1 MKKFALGIFSVFIIL
16 GGVLLSGCSKKVSL
30 SVSEK
35 EVVLFTNYEN
45 AENNKSKEIEVD
57 IKNSKV
63 GVNVEIVHGHD
74 CVEIDRSNTT
84 KKKANGKYAFKIL
97 TKEDKNSGD
106 AQIKVT
112 SIEDSKKYEYI
123 NVTVNT
129 VVEDLKITEENSEQG
144 KSNLFVVK
152 GVEKELVTTQYFD
165 LLPVHAN
172 IVDVDWTF
180 ENGEKQ
186 LFIDDILCGE
196 IVGTKLIVS
205 KEFPN
210 RKIEL
215 VASYVVNRDI
225 SRKITLEVLEDS
237 TIRNYSVEDHV
248 FYRNG
253 NLQTTQATISLKRNN
268 SNFSS
273 AQGTLVLDVSEQNNL
288 YLNPVVYKRVGGK
301 PVLMTRE
308 EFENYFIFDYTER
321 DNAYEGTKTY
331 NITIDAI
338 DNSAKNIFGE
348 FEIYLQVDYAGFNY
362 SVSTR
367 DVKLVLDISYT
378 ATIVEL
384 SDVDGYSINNTFQD
398 VFSSYETGLGY
409 EINTVIGPTD
419 VAVDDRYFRISIDT
433 NQEALKGFTDS
444 ISILNPVGDLA
455 EFYTQDGSLVQF
467 TKSAAASNI
476 YISNPI
482 ESGTKVFV
490 KGCEKYDEV
499 PNVEFKF
506 ESRSNNMVN
515 TSVYFTFFKIAED
528 KNMIVSSATEDD
540 LEEVTF
546 LSSSVYSD
554 RKIEYKLKISGIAT
568 DSGLNLCHDE
578 ANGFEYSELALISK
592 SGDNDEES
600 FVVVSFSVKLT
611 SYNFADVSTFWFEH
625 ITGKRSP
632 DFKVETFVPIE
643 SLTIQNSDKSSANV
657 FIDKSE
663 TQDFVL
669 NDGQVES
676 DSTKS
681 SPSLSKLMLE
691 AGTSLPIYTSF
702 QNATLTQNGISYKY
716 LPFETLKMILSLS
729 SGITDAVEL
738 ERMANEVFASGDL
751 SVVANSAAF
760 MHFLPLDGQEAFKNA
775 GFSISQDMLM
785 VSNSSFKGY
794 VAVIAEGYD
803 ENHEASTIVRFFGLE
818 SFYSVRYLSSN
829 VRTTLLYTADTLS
842 LSDINRSFVDV
853 SISMRQDQNVP
864 TYSDSL
870 EYFTFTSAL
879 QDFYEVSESRGM
891 WKNDFYNVSSVALS
905 NNGRNLTFR
914 ISAKSTNLQT
924 SVKDVLKIV
933 YRDKNGFEKIS
944 EIQIEIRNV
953 KRLESVQWVNKTVDN
968 EIYLNLTTSN
978 ASEKNFTISTSVEP
992 SDANDIGLTSLY
1004 VASSGSSN
1012 DIKISTSSIG
1022 QIFNVNINTTKG
1034 GKGDLY
1040 LLPNDMVKNVDGFNH
1055 ILVYKYVENE
1065 DGTITEIPIN
1075 IPLSSLS
1082 EKYDEIISGSEEISN
1097 YFYNNEREKVYYKN
1111 IILKIAITIA
1121 DGNSEGTA
1129 IRVYNQGDLEEID
1142 YAKYYRV
1149 MNDITLSGW
1158 KAYDQFNGMIYSDD
1172 ENITLKFTNGSE
1184 NFVNTLNGTLK
1195 NLTFVGEAKVGTAGV
1210 PVQNAGFIAS
1220 SVSASGRIENCD
1232 VDVYYS
1238 SADNNYYGSKLN
1250 AFAAN
1255 VGMIAG
1261 ANAGA
1266 VVDSYVYGG
1275 SINATNG
1282 SFVGGL
1288 VGENN
1293 GLVSESGFEFYKF
1306 ENGGQVCN
1314 SIITNGSVG
1323 GLVGFAGGTSV
1334 VEKSYVYAYALATV
1348 STDDETGAGFSRKNI
1363 IQTEGFVG
1371 AFAGGSLNGAK
1382 FSQVF
1387 GFLGDVEDAFVTSD
1401 SAQFVTIENSYISY
1415 FDGEKICSKIFK
1427 NVSYS
1432 YSNST
1437 QIFEENTTP
1446 MWTILTDKDGE
1457 IKNENGEDLNL
1468 DADIWNLEKIDS
1480 EINFGYIYLKNVA
1493 QSIAVNLTEI
1503 HVENGQSDY
1512 DGRYQVLNSGNKAI
1526 GTEEFETGVLFVY
1539 NPINQVVDVQEKAML
1554 DRLNTISVSDLFGIT
1569 AEQAKGLL
1577 LTSESRN
1584 VSISANSIR
1593 LLNSSLNEFEIS
1605 VHSKMDFTQAKIFK
1619 FVILNVLPNL
1629 TTMTDQ
1635 IAIKDNQTILL
1646 QTGSS
1651 RTIVY
1656 STLSS
1661 IYLNG
1666 STPYAL
1672 NKDDFT
1678 IEYSYLDDEE
1688 GKDFVGVTRSSNS
1701 IVVTGL
1707 KKHVNNNRT
1716 TIYTNLSHNSLSEK
1730 EGYENYATAV
1740 NDKISRTFDAR
1751 VYNGAKKLEVTNAN
1765 NLIVRPSEYATFDV
1779 VMETDE
1785 ESDGLVFSLNY
1796 GEMEV
1801 SASAEENW
1809 MRFDVDSNLALE
1821 VSWAKIS
1828 SVENAGVI
1836 QNRYNV
1842 FVRVSE
1848 DTKHLVAEDYS
1859 DLELNLNASSQIKN
1873 TTYLRKI
1880 KFKVETQ
1887 KIEDFSIS
1895 VYAVERRQIR
1905 NSILYLTPSSQ
1916 IMNTISPASDAIV
1929 SVSVTPQYAKMTHFT
1944 LTYEVAGGAA
1954 GSVGLSKLINNPL
1967 YGYYVNSSATTIV
1980 PNGIRVN
1987 LTEADKTGDG
1997 LFYFRLYVSSSFA
2010 STSGIRLVT
2019 TFYNGDEVLK
2029 VGSQPLT
2036 VDYMQ
2041 DAVVRVND
2049 STTYLLAKGETATV
2063 TVKLGL
2069 DQNLYDL
2076 YLQNNESKISLST
2089 TTISVVGNYKLY
2101 TAELSAGVDA
2111 KLVGGKSSGIFYV
2124 CASVERVLNNIQE
2137 VKTARATVC
2146 LVDFS
2151 VDTKNISV
2159 QGSGSKRTYNGKS
2172 YDVFYT
2178 YLNDSSELQFNYPLL
2193 PEEYNYDRNDADAV
2207 KAVAELTA
2215 KRNQFASHNYF
2226 YDRDVGYF
2234 INYTRNMETGEERP
2248 ITLKEQLWYSR
2259 SESDGGRDTKVY
2271 NSERGTLTQNDF
2283 FSIKEETLHDGST
2296 RIVLSGKR
2304 AGIQL
2309 MRLDTIVN
2317 YQGVEIES
2325 HYYFLVVVDVWTDEE
2340 SPTQITTAKEFVDF
2354 ATNSPEAG
2362 DYILMN
2368 DIVLSDYSPLN
2379 TTLFNSLDGNGYTIH
2394 LNSFKI
2400 DGNGSL
2406 RLALFDTITANTTL
2420 KNIRVN
2426 IYNGGQIYVNIKEYT
2441 QVEIAGFALINE
2453 GIIYNCEVV
2462 SYFDEEYQIAKNTGD
2477 SGLVVKFTNGANT
2490 DEIALSVKNNI
2501 ESKISGFVLENNA
2514 SIMNSRVGGE
2524 NFRHIVHIDEI
2535 AYLETEQLDVFYLRG
2550 QGELSGFINTNA
2562 GYISASFVKNIQ
2574 IDNIMDYSDSVTA
2587 GFVVNNSQSIQ
2598 NSYVEGLGG
2607 AKEEG
2612 SDEESSKEKVYND
2625 LTNIA
2630 SRGVIAGFVYE
2641 NNALVKNSY
2650 ANIAIENSK
2659 TQGSMAAGFV
2669 YRNNADATV
2678 TLCYAACK
2686 IAEKDIT
2693 QMQFSG
2699 VDDMSNPLNKGEI
2712 SLSYFYNDSRKD
2724 DTIQSKITTSA
2735 IAVYDVDQKNSFYGF
2750 SFSSGVGAYDGIW
2763 EMGDNGKISL
2773 VAANQI
2779 AVSNRYAVTNG
2790 KVTSIIYSRN
2800 IRDIETLDY
2809 VDLSYGSEA
2818 NPIIIRN
2825 AADFAKATGKATTT
2839 EISSYKEYYTDTEVS
2854 GRYRIVNNI
2863 EMTDIAQDA
2872 EDSGAIKLTTVK
2884 KVFRGLLDGNGFTIS
2899 NISLGNSE
2907 TTSDF
2912 GLFAR
2917 LSGAVIMN
2925 LDLTVESVHNAQ
2937 ANIVGV
2943 LAGTAVNSRIISI
2956 KLSPANSSSGG
2967 ESTAVQGHNIVGG
2980 VVGMLFGESLLSD
2993 ISVSSVDVSSEGFT
3007 ENKTIGTNKK
3017 YIDGDGE
3024 AIKSLRELV
3033 RDLDN
3038 GLSLS
3043 ENVSNLSY
3051 AGAIAGFIDSYSS
3064 IDEGFVVYSTTK
3076 QVSEYDVV
3084 TVRVTDS
3091 ANIYAEVAG
3100 GLFGYVGK
3108 STLIYDATLS
3118 VNQNETLTTTGAAP
3132 SYIISKNLFAG
3143 GLVGENYGGLFAV
3156 SAKYADELQNLI
3168 EVGDN
3173 SDTVSENVYYKQN
3186 AGVERGQMSIFSYTP
3201 NDEGYATRTNKPIF
3215 IGGLVGY
3222 MGGGYIYVGQSK
3234 LNVISHTGAI
3244 AGGVVGLSGVSANRY
3259 DLTFTSEK
3267 KFINTLYY
3275 EVYASGDVYS
3285 EGGIASGFI
3294 GAIESTGSATG
3305 IIAMKNIMATNY
3317 YSFTGSSLTA
3327 DENSPVEGQSSYVS
3341 DRHFMLVGGIYEK
3354 NALQTQN
3361 PRLLSD
3367 FYIINSIND
3376 IIVNLKDGTLSNND
3390 MGAATVG
3397 GYEKISFGAIS
3408 VDLKKFGFEVPVS
3421 KDPANE
3427 QKYDASFLIS
3437 KHVSE
3442 DDFKKP
3448 SSAYARMKNYFTSNG
3463 WDEKYW
3469 THYQNH
3475 LFPDIVLLP
3484 KVSIDFWDFDNTV
3497 EIMQKMNKGSNT
3509 IVVRGRLEHN
3519 NENCLVF
3526 KDIDLRDEKLV
3537 ESDEFKLTL
3546 ENFSGRLISYQS
3558 YMNSSESGRV
3568 TDTNGV
3574 GGNVGDRVGIVLKQS
3589 LFEEISGNASI
3600 EGMTFYFEPENENS
3614 GFSLIK
3620 NQAENALIR
3629 NVDLVVNKKMK
3640 ISGGNDT
3647 SHTDGGNYS
3656 SVGLISGMAISTSFY
3671 NINIRFRGDDSG
3683 IIFEENS
3690 ENASSGE
3697 VYMGLLA
3704 GRIRQISASSQ
3715 MTINGVSIARER
3727 ALGVN
3732 PSTPVSSNPIEI
3744 TFKTKKLDG
3753 IGENALGLYAG
3764 LYAGKI
3770 EKPGTGAAI
3779 NIGVRQVNNVKMII
3793 ESTSSDKYLNKVSVG
3808 GYVGFLAN
3816 ADKMELVE
3824 GDSDD
3829 ENGKGITIY
3838 QKCNIETLN
3847 AGLAFGEVSTAV
3859 QFSFEKVPNA
3869 WLIGKYVQGC
3879 ADKDTKYITINA
3891 KVGSIAGNALGSG
3904 TNISLASARIKFD
3917 VFNEQIYNLGKN
3929 ESVDSQD
3936 SKLSDKEI
3944 LDRHLSEISQSK
3956 YYYDNIHGFSVSGND
3971 DDAFGGIV
3979 GFSSGIVS
3987 VAGSTNI
3994 SGNLILDSS
4003 GNLSAGGLVGKVAAN
4018 RVSVDGMLTNSI
4030 NIYAKA
4036 NSANVGGLIGTV
4048 GSEVNNSDIEINV
4061 GDAKTSSIGN
4071 TGYTGHVIFDNVST
4085 INFGGAIG
4093 KNNAGNKTNING
4105 FAFGGAVRI
4114 LAKQSGSVT
4123 VGGIVGAY
4131 AETNENAPAISST
4144 INNCASYGD
4153 IFVIYQEY
4161 GFTEGEDGKVTYTD
4175 YKKDVKLN
4183 YYTFGGIVGSAQ
4195 KGVSIIN
4202 CSSLMTNFN
4211 RETVFENVTRS
4222 ENGEE
4227 NVGAIVGKN
4236 ADQASSDFSTGTV
4249 YYSGNKYSSIVSRA
4263 FQEQDGNIDCGYGA
4277 DAFIGYT
4284 TATGAE
4290 QVGQSS
4296 TETQAEKE
4304 PSETSANILNSFNN
4318 LVSSAVDGSK
4328 IKPYIYEERA
4338 FGKLIEKGKG
4348 DDSSEKVF
4356 LDGESN
4362 GITWVIIKDNLQG
4375 EKKLEGPIAENLTNM
4390 AIVGNG
4396 KNVEISIVNKDAL
4409 TSSESIYAGGLIDT
4423 MGRDF
4428 DTNATSK
4435 DTNCPNFNM
4444 ISGLVLDLDIA
4455 QDLEKNDKSNSYG
4468 GLVGKMTGNSFIYGV
4483 GVKGDLSVGGAVSL
4497 ELAGVAGELR
4507 EGRIDQCYVDAD
4519 ITYRGSTTGFVSG
4532 VANMILLNSSI
4543 SSTYSSGKIISYVDS
4558 NIYTFANANN
4568 KDSTD
4573 NGIGIMTISD
4583 SYSITQVERND
4594 IFAEV
4599 VSSSPDKKIFFMGTS
4614 AITRGQVINGTAET
4628 YKKKQG
4634 DSEENNGYI
4643 SSESLA
4649 LSYKDAYKFSGRGLQ
4664 AGADYNWTLSE
4675 GKTQSSLKGD
4685 DKGQNTWYFSRL
4697 TNYGYASHGFGYL
4710 KNSTTYIYD
4719 NEEYKPVDYDTL
4731 ISKEENFKSKDS
4743 KGEGSPWYL
4752 GVPSVGKFEQMLDT
4766 VKPTDDNLAYDKNFK
4781 FVLKY
4786 GLSLKNNA
4794 GLADKSVGKTDK
4806 DFVFDGN
4813 GNTIDFEDASISIG
4827 LFNKVV
4833 GTIKNLRLVNVNVEA
4848 NNINGAGA
4856 LAAQVD
4862 GKIENITATGNI
4874 KVTDAN
4880 IEFNGSKTSI
4890 SVGGIV
4896 GQLKGV
4902 GSKLQNSEL
4911 QNSELQSSKLQ
4922 SLINITNETEN
4933 NAIIGG
4939 VIGILDGLT
4948 ANSIAE
4954 IDCASSMGILKNA
4967 PSSAETSLGCVVE
4980 STYLRT
4986 GTNADIKSAFNTLHA
5001 ITGGVVGYVKQSE
5014 GESGNRKI
5022 SDSYNGN
5029 SVLSNYGKTGGTE
5042 KCNVVS
5048 GGVVGY
5054 ADNVTIENCYNASLV
5069 GAGNYAQNS
5078 GVNYAGGIVGYAKS
5092 GSMVDCIND
5101 GAVQAL
5107 SGVSKY
5113 KIKTEIDENS
5123 ISKKA
5128 GTDNDKADSEDLL
5141 YKITM
5146 TYNPGSAR
5154 LVNAY
5159 GLGYASKNSDF
5170 SFGTTNT
5177 TSINNIKNDGNIGE
5191 FTTISYLL
5199 LNRKQILDSDGS
5211 NYVGKFVSD
5220 IGNGGEETINLS
5232 ASTKSLD
5239 KAKLNVSGFDS
5250 YGFPSRVYGTDVIS
5264 RSLAESNGLVK
5275 YLKKMLGG
5283 RDSDGITG
5291 GSAIAS
5297 PEYAYNYSS
5306 SSIDYSGESVLLI
5319 RTSNSNK
5326 STLETAAVMQAHTKY
5341 YSSSILSRY
5350 WNNTW
5355 MNFDGYDAILKHLN
5369 EYDYAVGVELHKNTN
5384 NEESYI
5390 EIEQVNARINDINK
5404 TIDQDSQE
5412 MVRTINVNGENVGI
5426 AKSEANIKTI
5436 LSPHT
5441 YKMEPQTF
5449 DLRSDKDIIDWT
5461 SIKLKINCSNAIIQG
5476 WDYKLDKNSSDGI
5489 VRVVGSNA
5497 NQNPEIYFAEE
5508 TPEGATWQLSLTLSY
5523 NAKLKPFEITSNN
5536 STLSGKKLIVSLEN
5550 ANLSAKDLQNL
5561 KNTLSTSNKNVINS
5575 VTISS
5580 KSKNVEYKD
5589 VQVINNSGEYS
5600 LVVNGIDSFTVSELN
5615 KAALSISMK
5624 IYSRKD
5630 KVDYVNVDDTK
5641 YEDAD
5646 FTVPSGNEYQNLK
5659 YHFKNYITE
5668 TKKAISSSGWTQ
5680 SGNSFSKP
5688 FANFIGDLG
5697 YTTTD
5702 VFAYNLS
5709 GNGYDVTIYYDGAD
5723 FVLSQKLG
5731 TAQINKSGA
5740 AIVISDNNSGID
5752 AQNFINLASGTDVN
5766 VHKMVNVYRESDANN
5781 PTTIS
5786 PITETV
5792 GPLNLIGEIEG
5803 NKLVSTNTPTKWKF
5817 ELVRYV
5823 PTYIPGNSEF
5833 ATEVGDSSI
5842 DGLEVSAPLEID
5854 GVDLKDFKLKAID
5867 ITFFYEFNVSVDESK
5882 IANMRG
5888 YEIRTYRQNK
5898 LAGMAYLGGYLDPS
5912 ELKLNIKLGDR
5923 IVINSVGTSY
5933 NPSNF
5938 ELNNFSSELE
5948 LKIDEEGGKD
5958 SKTSYKVEQGI
5969 GNIFGYNTKYVLTK
5983 KSYSSKS
5990 LLGKEVRSLFKVWNN
6005 GIVEVEY
6012 GVRSADQS
6020 DTDGKSIYYIY
6031 VPFDISAGESNNGYR
6046 ITWES
6051 ISAGFYEYKKDIQ
6064 GETEITGVRLY
6075 DFKRLKDAEDMIE
6088 HNFGIANIDS
6098 DVVSL
6103 GVKVGANNEVLKQG
6117 VILAR
6122 KDIEQNFKI
6131 VAKFEYD
6138 AYDED
6143 ELFINP
6149 ILLGNPS
6156 SVRVD
6161 LQSADS
6167 VKITGTRKPPEGDEV
6182 DAGSDTAKT
6191 YTESGTYKLS
6201 IAGTKTQTI
6210 DFATNSGNAIKPTTY
6225 LLLSAD
6231 ISLSS
6236 TRGELAKK
6244 LIGTNY
6250 ILQFVSNGPAMF
6262 KEVNSSI
6269 RDVFLV
6275 GINSGEN
6282 AVAALFAEKLS
6293 GIISNVNLYGSIRN
6307 IENNNTHEYVE
6318 VEGVNETTGQQEIQK
6333 NIVFTDYLR
6342 KTNSVTIDK
6351 DKNCGIINN
6360 VTLVGLNAGE
6370 GEDVSVS
6377 LKAHDFDN
6385 TLEKVVLVAGDAT
6398 IGMNAFDKMLNED
6411 TKDNTYNVLKNGC
6424 TTSSESE
6431 SESGFIRMSDLG
6443 RGSENTGNGLQGNDG
6458 KIGGS
6463 VSVTDKDNNNATGNN
6478 IIILTGYS
6486 SIGGYGGDGA
6496 HGRYIGAKA
6505 IGGGKAGAAGFKATS
6520 GIFRNDK
6527 LKQFNGNSGIGGFG
6541 RIVKGDDDKTYYIHT
6556 SANGGTESVA
6566 GSDGQKIDKMPL
6578 NSNVGGGRRAYF
6590 GSGISEFCSNMKH
6603 LYSHRNFIPKY
6614 DEWCSDVRKSIS
6626 NVTNGGKAVEYG
6638 CFSGHGGNLDTNDE
6652 GNYGTSVSAASIYN
6666 YTHIEVDFWSA
6677 VIWVGLFVDSDEEW
6691 GKVSWTSGETL
6702 NGAGGFTPAANA

>member
-1 MKKFALGIFSVFIIL
+1 MQILKLEDTMKKFALGIFSVFIIL

-546 LSSSVYSD
+546 ISSSVYSD

-600 FVVVSFSVKLT
+600 FVVVSFSVNLT

-1266 VVDSYVYGG
+1266 IVDSYVYGG

-1457 IKNENGEDLNL
+1457 IKNESGEDLNL

-1512 DGRYQVLNSGNKAI
+1512 DGRYQVLNSGNKTVGA
-1526 GTEEFETGVLFVY
+1526 EEFETGVLFVY

-1716 TIYTNLSHNSLSEK
+1716 TIYTNLSHNNLSEK

-1785 ESDGLVFSLNY
+1785 ERDGLVFSLNY

-1980 PNGIRVN
+1980 PNGIKVN

-2019 TFYNGDEVLK
+2019 TFYNGEEVLK

-3118 VNQNETLTTTGAAP
+3118 VNQNEALTTTGAAP

-3305 IIAMKNIMATNY
+3305 IIAMKNVMATNY

-3327 DENSPVEGQSSYVS
+3327 DENSPAEGQSSYVS

-3376 IIVNLKDGTLSNND
+3376 IIVNLKDGSLTNND

-3671 NINIRFRGDDSG
+3671 NINLRFRGDDSG

-3779 NIGVRQVNNVKMII
+3779 NIGVRQVNNVKMIL

-3829 ENGKGITIY
+3829 VNGKGITIY

-3936 SKLSDKEI
+3936 SKLSDEEI
-3944 LDRHLSEISQSK
+3944 LNRHLSEISQSK

-4071 TGYTGHVIFDNVST
+4071 TGYTGQVIFDNVST

-4131 AETNENAPAISST
+4131 AEINENAPAISST

-4519 ITYRGSTTGFVSG
+4519 IIYRGNEFGYVSG
-4532 VANMILLNSSI
+4532 VANMENFNSSI
-4543 SSTYSSGKIISYVDS
+4543 NATYSSGKIISYVDCG
-4558 NIYTFANANN
+4558 IYTFANAENN
-4568 KDSTD
+4568 T
-4573 NGIGIMTISD
+4573 GIMTISD

-4594 IFAEV
+4594 IFAKA

-4664 AGADYNWTLSE
+4664 AGADYDWTLSE
-4675 GKTQSSLKGD
+4675 GKTQPSLKGD

-4731 ISKEENFKSKDS
+4731 ILKEEDFESKDS
-4743 KGEGSPWYL
+4743 KGEVSPWYL

-4766 VKPTDDNLAYDKNFK
+4766 VKPTDDNTAYDKNFK

-4874 KVTDAN
+4874 EINSNAPA
-4880 IEFNGSKTSI
+4880 
-4890 SVGGIV
+4890 VGGIV
-4896 GQLKGV
+4896 GYLNGD
-4902 GSKLQNSEL
+4902 GFR
-4911 QNSELQSSKLQ
+4911 LQ
-4922 SLINITNETEN
+4922 SLVNIKNVSSK

-4939 VIGILDGLT
+4939 VVGVLDGKT
-4948 ANSIAE
+4948 ANSSAT
-4954 IDCASSMGILKNA
+4954 IDYASSMGILNNT
-4967 PSSAETSLGCVVE
+4967 PSTTNSISELKIETSQLRMGTGSTGPRIYYNE
-4980 STYLRT
+4980 STT
-4986 GTNADIKSAFNTLHA
+4986 EVNVNA

-5014 GESGNRKI
+5014 GESGNREI

-5029 SVLSNYGKTGGTE
+5029 SVLSNYGKTGGTSD
-5042 KCNVVS
+5042 CNVVS

-5054 ADNVTIENCYNASLV
+5054 ADNVTIKNCYNASLV

-5092 GSMVDCIND
+5092 GSMANCIND

-5113 KIKTEIDENS
+5113 KIQTEILNNGSAS
-5123 ISKKA
+5123 IDA
-5128 GTDNDKADSEDLL
+5128 NADPSDLL

-5159 GLGYASKNSDF
+5159 GLGYAINGSRFTFDDNNK
-5170 SFGTTNT
+5170 TT
-5177 TSINNIKNDGNIGE
+5177 INNIKNDGNIGE
-5191 FTTISYLL
+5191 FSTVSYLL
-5199 LNRKQILDSDGS
+5199 FNRNQILDNDSQK
-5211 NYVGKFVSD
+5211 NYVGSFASGISEKTTKNLQLGAEIPTD
-5220 IGNGGEETINLS
+5220 LGGTGL
-5232 ASTKSLD
+5232 KM
-5239 KAKLNVSGFDS
+5239 SGVDS
-5250 YGFPSRVYGTDVIS
+5250 YGFPSRVYGIDTIT
-5264 RSLAESNGLVK
+5264 RSLKSDHSFVRFING
-5275 YLKKMLGG
+5275 KKGEN
-5283 RDSDGITG
+5283 RDF
-5291 GSAIAS
+5291 AS
-5297 PEYAYNYSS
+5297 TEVYEV
-5306 SSIDYSGESVLLI
+5306 SGESGALNI
-5319 RTSNSNK
+5319 SSGSGEIISNMVA
-5326 STLETAAVMQAHTKY
+5326 STDY
-5341 YSSSILSRY
+5341 YSSSILSRKWGNDQNGGDY
-5350 WNNTW
+5350 KQDNYTTGW
-5355 MNFDGYDAILKHLN
+5355 MNFDGYDAILQYFNLFESAEGVAYNKTLKAN
-5369 EYDYAVGVELHKNTN
+5369 VELSHSN
-5384 NEESYI
+5384 N
-5390 EIEQVNARINDINK
+5390 VNIAINK
-5404 TIDQDSQE
+5404 INKGINPETTD
-5412 MVRTINVNGENVGI
+5412 MVRTINVNGKYVGI
-5426 AKSEANIKTI
+5426 AKSEENIKSI
-5436 LSPHT
+5436 LSPYT
-5441 YKMEPQTF
+5441 GTFNDITFNLAQT
-5449 DLRSDKDIIDWT
+5449 DSDIAIDW
-5461 SIKLKINCSNAIIQG
+5461 SSFKLEIVGSQDKPIQG
-5476 WDYKLDKNSSDGI
+5476 YSYRLVTDESSKTVTVTGKEKDSQI
-5489 VRVVGSNA
+5489 
-5497 NQNPEIYFAEE
+5497 EIYFADSYGGNVEI
-5508 TPEGATWQLSLTLSY
+5508 SFNLSY
-5523 NAKLKPFEITSNN
+5523 KASMEFEILENN
-5536 STLSGKKLIVSLEN
+5536 SSISGNTLIVDLEKVLGANSKDLDAFKKTLESNLTEQDKNNKTKANKIGDVTIIVSDNESYVLSGARFTTDNKLHIDISGKGLNQNKLNHALMKVSLGIHNLHKEN
-5550 ANLSAKDLQNL
+5550 GEMAIRAQ
-5561 KNTLSTSNKNVINS
+5561 
-5575 VTISS
+5575 SS
-5580 KSKNVEYKD
+5580 PVASFE
-5589 VQVINNSGEYS
+5589 IPSG
-5600 LVVNGIDSFTVSELN
+5600 D
-5615 KAALSISMK
+5615 
-5624 IYSRKD
+5624 
-5630 KVDYVNVDDTK
+5630 K
-5641 YEDAD
+5641 YENIRYKFAN
-5646 FTVPSGNEYQNLK
+5646 FSS
-5659 YHFKNYITE
+5659 E
-5668 TKKAISSSGWTQ
+5668 TKKAMSSSGWVN
-5680 SGNSFSKP
+5680 SGDSFTKT
-5688 FANFIGDLG
+5688 FAGFIQDLG
-5697 YTTTD
+5697 YKTSD
-5702 VFAYNLS
+5702 IFAYNLT
-5709 GNGYDVTIYYDGAD
+5709 GNGYDVTIYYDGTD
-5723 FVLSQKLG
+5723 FVISQ
-5731 TAQINKSGA
+5731 KSGA
-5740 AIVISDNNSGID
+5740 AQISKNGSSIVISGTD
-5752 AQNFINLASGTDVN
+5752 AQSFIDFASSTN
-5766 VHKMVNVYRESDANN
+5766 VNVYLRNGLNSQNKVILTATGINTPSSINIINEHVGPIDLTGNMETQKHHFLLNNDDLTLKYDDENNVFDDETESD
-5781 PTTIS
+5781 
-5786 PITETV
+5786 
-5792 GPLNLIGEIEG
+5792 
-5803 NKLVSTNTPTKWKF
+5803 
-5817 ELVRYV
+5817 
-5823 PTYIPGNSEF
+5823 
-5833 ATEVGDSSI
+5833 I
-5842 DGLEVSAPLEID
+5842 DGIIVSSPVEID
-5854 GVDLKDFKLKAID
+5854 GIDLKLKTID
-5867 ITFFYEFNVSVDESK
+5867 VTFFYEFEATVNKTVLDQ
-5882 IANMRG
+5882 NPLTG
-5888 YEIRTYRQNK
+5888 YEVKITRDGK
-5898 LAGMAYLGGYLDPS
+5898 LTGIAYLGGYLNPDD
-5912 ELKLNIKLGDR
+5912 LRMNVKLGDS
-5923 IVINSVGTSY
+5923 ISVNSVKTGFKENGTVLGEKISSDSVDLFKQTSKGM
-5933 NPSNF
+5933 NTSNTTYR
-5938 ELNNFSSELE
+5938 S
-5948 LKIDEEGGKD
+5948 
-5958 SKTSYKVEQGI
+5958 EQGI
-5969 GNIFGYNTKYVLTK
+5969 GNIFNTQNMRYVLSIYDNIEAKTIG
-5983 KSYSSKS
+5983 
-5990 LLGKEVRSLFKVWNN
+5990 GKDNVRNTRKTYKVWGN
-6005 GIVEVEY
+6005 GIIEVEI
-6012 GVRSADQS
+6012 ADGEQDDKNRIS
-6020 DTDGKSIYYIY
+6020 EKYLYL
-6031 VPFDISAGESNNGYR
+6031 PFDIEAGSITETVQQVVLDEDGHPIYDEQGNEQTIEKDIVTKWGNVSAGYYKYDLRGNSSNLEYNF
-6046 ITWES
+6046 TKLDS
-6051 ISAGFYEYKKDIQ
+6051 IPEQIACGF
-6064 GETEITGVRLY
+6064 
-6075 DFKRLKDAEDMIE
+6075 
-6088 HNFGIANIDS
+6088 
-6098 DVVSL
+6098 VSL
-6103 GVKVGANNEVLKQG
+6103 GFKVDDQNEIVGDGIYLANKQTNVDFKLQGARTTDEWNYENVPLDPISLYIGNGAKTVSVNN
-6117 VILAR
+6117 
-6122 KDIEQNFKI
+6122 
-6131 VAKFEYD
+6131 
-6138 AYDED
+6138 
-6143 ELFINP
+6143 
-6149 ILLGNPS
+6149 S
-6156 SVRVD
+6156 S
-6161 LQSADS
+6161 SFS
-6167 VKITGTRKPPEGDEV
+6167 ITGTKNKDKEEEKIEFKDISGSQEFSQPGD
-6182 DAGSDTAKT
+6182 
-6191 YTESGTYKLS
+6191 YKLDLVANNTEQKS
-6201 IAGTKTQTI
+6201 CEPKNNGENLQNNPSYI
-6210 DFATNSGNAIKPTTY
+6210 
-6225 LLLSAD
+6225 LLDSD
-6231 ISLSS
+6231 INMSCAQYSLSLS
-6236 TRGELAKK
+6236 

-6250 ILQFVSNGPAMF
+6250 IMNFVSDGGSMF
-6262 KEVNSSI
+6262 GNVTASI
-6269 RDVFLV
+6269 RDAFFAGV
-6275 GINSGEN
+6275 NSGTS
-6282 AVAALFAEKLS
+6282 ATALFADNIGVTPL
-6293 GIISNVNLYGSIRN
+6293 NVGLYGSIRN
-6307 IENNNTHEYVE
+6307 INVDEVSVFSDYVE
-6318 VEGVNETTGQQEIQK
+6318 KKKFENGT
-6333 NIVFTDYLR
+6333 
-6342 KTNSVTIDK
+6342 KTNQDLSFDKSKDEGIKNSVSLI
-6351 DKNCGIINN
+6351 
-6360 VTLVGLNAGE
+6360 GLNART
-6370 GEDVSVS
+6370 GEDVEVV
-6377 LKAHDFDN
+6377 LKTHDFAADD
-6385 TLEKVVLVAGDAT
+6385 KAILVAGDAM
-6398 IGMNAFDKMLNED
+6398 IGKNAFDLSLSG
-6411 TKDNTYNVLKNGC
+6411 TKDKSYNVLKNGS
-6424 TTSSESE
+6424 TNKE
-6431 SESGFIRMSDLG
+6431 GIIRISANGKTNSD
-6443 RGSENTGNGLQGNDG
+6443 SGNGLTGNRG
-6458 KIGGS
+6458 KKGGIIESSYGS
-6463 VSVTDKDNNNATGNN
+6463 VVKVE
-6478 IIILTGYS
+6478 GYS

-6496 HGRYIGAKA
+6496 HGRFVSNAL
-6505 IGGGKAGAAGFKATS
+6505 GGGQAGAAGAKAGS
-6520 GIFRNDK
+6520 GEFRKTNKD
-6527 LKQFNGNSGIGGFG
+6527 QFRGNSGIGGFG
-6541 RIVKGDDDKTYYIHT
+6541 RIEVVSDGDYKLRT
-6556 SANGGTESVA
+6556 SANGGTETVA
-6566 GSDGQKIDKMPL
+6566 GSNGKLIADSTYHSTTSDG
-6578 NSNVGGGRRAYF
+6578 VWAFF
-6590 GSGISEFCSNMKH
+6590 GSQ
-6603 LYSHRNFIPKY
+6603 
-6614 DEWCSDVRKSIS
+6614 IS
-6626 NVTNGGKAVEYG
+6626 NFATNTEIKTQYKVYSYAWGCPETESGWQTKVRNSITDNSEGKAISQSNSLRGV
-6638 CFSGHGGNLDTNDE
+6638 FSGSGNL
-6652 GNYGTSVSAASIYN
+6652 GNCRQIENIYN
-6666 YTHIEVDFWSA
+6666 HTTVNLGHFLSLWPTFPYWWGNSH
-6677 VIWVGLFVDSDEEW
+6677 FVYDW
-6691 GKVSWTSGETL
+6691 FKVSWTSGETL
-6702 NGAGGFTPAANA
+6702 NGAGGFTDVSGVVHNNVA